1 MSYPA
6 SALRKDEKGKR
17 HFDLLITQL
26 PHSQISMPARILLV
40 EDEVNMVRTLAK
52 ILRRKGHVVEPATHG
67 QEALGHLAE
76 TDFDI
81 VITDLKMPVTD
92 GMQLLQEMHTRG
104 YSSSV
109 VVLTGH
115 GTIPSAVE
123 AMKLGAA
130 DYLIKPCDPDELL
143 LVVDKLLET
152 RCLQREVKHLR
163 QEVWEYK
170 KFGEL
175 TGQSPGMQE
184 VYRLIQAVSGNRSNV
199 LVTGESGTGK
209 ELVAR
214 TIHQKGPWADRPFI
228 AINCGAMSETLL
240 DSQLFGHKKGAF
252 TGAIADHEGVF
263 RAAEGGTLF
272 LDEISEIPLSL
283 QVKFLRAIQ
292 EKEVTSLGSTKPV
305 KVDMRIIASTNR
317 DLEEEVK
324 KGTFRSDLFYRLNVV
339 PIHLPP
345 LRERHE
351 DIPFLI
357 GHFVT
362 EFSKIYNVEPKK
374 VSPDALEKLTHYPWP
389 GNVRELQNAIERA
402 FALSRSSEI
411 TLADLPSQVTGFAPP
426 FSPLASL
433 SDISPLEEAERT
445 LIAAALQK
453 SRGNKNEA
461 ARLLGIDR
469 QRLYRK
475 IEKYGLS

>member
-1 MSYPA
+1 
-6 SALRKDEKGKR
+6 
-17 HFDLLITQL
+17 
-26 PHSQISMPARILLV
+26 MPARILLV

-52 ILRRKGHVVEPATHG
+52 ILRRKGYVVETATHG

-81 VITDLKMPVTD
+81 VITDLKMPVMD
-92 GMQLLQEMHTRG
+92 GIPLLREMHTRG
-104 YSSSV
+104 CSSSV

-143 LVVDKLLET
+143 VVVEKLLET
-152 RCLQREVKHLR
+152 RRLQREVKHLR
-163 QEVWEYK
+163 REVWEYK

-175 TGQSPGMQE
+175 IGQSLAMQE
-184 VYRLIQAVSGNRSNV
+184 VYRLIEAVSGNRSNV
-199 LVTGESGTGK
+199 LITGESGTGK
-209 ELVAR
+209 ELVAC
-214 TIHQKGPWADRPFI
+214 TIHQKGPWADKPFI

-252 TGAIADHEGVF
+252 TGAITDHEGVF
-263 RAAEGGTLF
+263 RAAEGGSLF
-272 LDEISEIPLSL
+272 LDEVSEIPLSL

-292 EKEVTSLGSTKPV
+292 EKEVIPLGSTKPV
-305 KVDMRIIASTNR
+305 KVDVRIIASTNR
-317 DLEEEVK
+317 DLEEGVK
-324 KGTFRSDLFYRLNVV
+324 KGTFRADLFYRLNVV